1 MVRYPEGYVGRKG
14 VLFLTMIN
22 KEKYYDLY
30 NTGITKEELIF
41 EIGKDKETYGYE
53 WSICAEILNSLLDK
67 NLDPETYRK
76 RYGEIKRFYEIFQ
89 SKLREQT
96 NDELLKEIEER
107 QLELK
112 KEKYKFFDARNE
124 YNALIRKRAREE
136 EINKIIIDSVNAL
149 DKDNFEFKKTL
160 KIIEKETMI
169 IPLNDLH
176 CGYVINS
183 MFGKYNQ
190 EVLKQR
196 LEKYL
201 SEIENIQ
208 ARHHCEKAIVLAG
221 GDLISGN
228 IHAEIKRS
236 NNLNV
241 IEQVITVS
249 EYVSIFLAELST
261 IFKSVA
267 FLSVSGNHSR
277 IEKYKDSIK
286 EERLDDIIE
295 WYLKAK
301 LQNLDIEFD
310 NYINADATIKI
321 FDVYDKSYILIH
333 GDYDNNSNGL
343 ILQKFAN
350 KPITAIFSGHYHH
363 NEVMSQDGIKFI
375 MSGSFIGTDNFTI
388 QKRIFSQP
396 EQMITILDENGV
408 YCYYDIN
415 LL

>member
-1 MVRYPEGYVGRKG
+1 
-14 VLFLTMIN
+14 MIDKN
-22 KEKYYDLY
+22 KYYDLY

-41 EIGKDKETYGYE
+41 EIGKDKETYGYAWE
-53 WSICAEILNSLLDK
+53 SCAEILNSILDK
-67 NLDPETYRK
+67 NVDPESYRK
-76 RYGEIKRFYEIFQ
+76 RYCEIKRFYEIFQ
-89 SKLREQT
+89 SKIKEQT
-96 NDELLKEIEER
+96 DNEILEEIEKR
-107 QLELK
+107 QIELK

-124 YNALIRKRAREE
+124 YNALLRKRAREE

-149 DKDNFEFKKTL
+149 NENDFELNHIQEIDNP
-160 KIIEKETMI
+160 ETMI

-176 CGYVINS
+176 CGYKIES
-183 MFGKYNQ
+183 IFGKYDENI
-190 EVLKQR
+190 LKQR

-201 SEIENIQ
+201 SEIEKIQ
-208 ARHHCEKAIVLAG
+208 KHHHCEKAIVLGG

-241 IEQVITVS
+241 IEQIITVS
-249 EYVSIFLAELST
+249 EYISKFLAELSK
-261 IFKSVA
+261 IFKTVA
-267 FLSVSGNHSR
+267 FLSIAGNHSR

-295 WYLKAK
+295 WYLKAR
-301 LQNLDIEFD
+301 LQNFDIEFD

-321 FDVYDKSYILIH
+321 FDVYNNSYILIH
-333 GDYDNNSNGL
+333 GDYDTNANSL

-363 NEVMSQDGIKFI
+363 NEIVTKDGIKFI
-375 MSGSFIGTDNFTI
+375 MSGSFVGIDNFTI
-388 QKRIFSQP
+388 QKRIISHP
-396 EQMITILDENGV
+396 EQLITILNKNGV